1 MKLLPSRRFCVHH
14 TTMHHAIP
22 LHAKPHISLSVCL
35 SVCLS
40 LFICLYLYLS
50 ISLSSPLSLSLS
62 RSLARSVLTLDK
74 NAPEGNATDSFIPV
88 FSLKTSNDKEKVTLT
103 ALSVWLLGRSSA
115 FRSRSGTV
123 HTLDQP
129 NDVRQTKR
137 GGVGEG
143 GQLYPPPPPHFLS

>member
-1 MKLLPSRRFCVHH
+1 MPYHF
-14 TTMHHAIP
+14 MQN
-22 LHAKPHISLSVCL
+22 HIYISVCL

-50 ISLSSPLSLSLS
+50 ISLSSPPLSLSLS

-123 HTLDQP
+123 DTLDQP

-143 GQLYPPPPPHFLS
+143 GQLTPPPTSFPNSPSQILKSQPLLKADQT